1 MGIWI
6 FEMPLTFSTDHEQI
20 SGTFL
25 PLTIMCKKQ
34 VEKILFSNFNTHDD
48 SKWVERERER
58 ERDGLKA
65 YCTTLTT

>member
-25 PLTIMCKKQ
+25 PLTIMWKTGRK
-34 VEKILFSNFNTHDD
+34 D
-48 SKWVERERER
+48 SIFQLLSPLEEERARERERER
-58 ERDGLKA
+58 ERMKHNVQL
-65 YCTTLTT
+65 